1 LETSFQHSAVFFF
14 PLFFLGM
21 WLGVTTILS
30 LLSGW
35 FVLASRFPDR
45 EAEPIQRFSFQSGM
59 MGFAVGMHGILTL
72 TACNTGLRVGMMRLF
87 GPFSR
92 DFFVPWENVAITRK
106 TILFEKAA
114 KLQFGNPA
122 IGRLSISAAL
132 ANKMARV
139 AGDRWPETGPLPEE
153 KRSALVGRLLIQWA
167 LITGFAGLFFTLAP
181 MLSAPNDA
189 HPPILVAFLFPAV
202 VFGIVTLVRFL
213 RNSDR

>member
-1 LETSFQHSAVFFF
+1 
-14 PLFFLGM
+14 M

-72 TACNTGLRVGMMRLF
+72 TVCNTGLRVGIMRLF

-106 TILFEKAA
+106 NILFEKIA

-122 IGRLSISAAL
+122 IGTLSISAAL
-132 ANKMARV
+132 AGKIARL
-139 AGDRWPETGPLPEE
+139 AGSRWPETGSAPEE
-153 KRSALVGRLLIQWA
+153 KPRALASRLLIQ
-167 LITGFAGLFFTLAP
+167 
-181 MLSAPNDA
+181 
-189 HPPILVAFLFPAV
+189 
-202 VFGIVTLVRFL
+202 
-213 RNSDR
+213 